1 MYDAIHAQYTPQEDP
16 HKASQTVGIRLKQR
30 TQLLKM
36 STRNNLE
43 SNLQRLEAELRTFK
57 QALEDRNTEGD
68 ERRRLLYAIR
78 DVEREILNT
87 LRELRDLTELE
98 NERMQRAIETIERM
112 KNK

>member
-1 MYDAIHAQYTPQEDP
+1 MTPYMHNIHRKKT
-16 HKASQTVGIRLKQR
+16 HTKQVK
-30 TQLLKM
+30 QLEVDYNKEGRYFKM

-43 SNLQRLEAELRTFK
+43 VNLQRLESELRNLK
-57 QALEDRNTEGD
+57 QALEDRSIDGD

-78 DVEREILNT
+78 DVEREILST

-98 NERMQRAIETIERM
+98 NERMQRAIEAIERM

>member
-16 HKASQTVGIRLKQR
+16 HKASKTVGIRLKQR
-30 TQLLKM
+30 RQLLKM

-43 SNLQRLEAELRTFK
+43 TNLQRLEAELRTLK
-57 QALEDRNTEGD
+57 QALEDRNIEGD

-78 DVEREILNT
+78 DVEREILST
-87 LRELRDLTELE
+87 LRDLRDLTELE